1 LKDTRVPMAI
11 TLFAY
16 WMIGMPL
23 GWWLTFRQ
31 GMGARGM
38 WMGLIAGLSVAA
50 VLLFVRFWRSAWRER
65 WDRATVTDPVL
76 TVTLGP

>member
-1 LKDTRVPMAI
+1 MAI

-23 GWWLTFRQ
+23 GWWLTFNQ

-38 WMGLIAGLSVAA
+38 WIGSDRRAVGRRGVVVCAILAQRLARALAACRSDRAGLTRYA
-50 VLLFVRFWRSAWRER
+50 
-65 WDRATVTDPVL
+65 
-76 TVTLGP
+76 